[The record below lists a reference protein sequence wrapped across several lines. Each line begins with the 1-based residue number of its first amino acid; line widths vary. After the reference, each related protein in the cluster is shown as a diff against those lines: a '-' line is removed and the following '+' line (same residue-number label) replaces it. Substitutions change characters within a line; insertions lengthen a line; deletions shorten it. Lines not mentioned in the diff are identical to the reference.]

1 MEDHKKDMAV
11 AGASENDAD
20 KSLNSEGKSAVV
32 SVDPEKKKK
41 RTVGNI
47 IYDFGVFGSIAW
59 AGVCAMSA
67 LTAHEAMH
75 GNNKYFNW
83 LRTLNN
89 SVFSGLSKFLSKS
102 VMKNSPKEIV
112 DDVAK
117 NTTMVFTLGMGGHTL
132 MAPIKWLED
141 NRQKNAAKID
151 KLLGTEPP
159 DSEVVAHEPKQS
171 WGSVLSGRMLSWG
184 IAFATVTAMGPKL
197 IRKVNDNFSKAG
209 VDAWMK
215 FRPQS
220 NTESVKKW
228 SDIISFDVAFTAVT
242 AFVTYAFSRFVAKKD
257 EKEPDVGDN
266 LYKLNPIAPNP
277 LGDPEDE
284 LKNSANFTKNIK
296 PERKISLEPH
306 SSFIDRVHGEDSLGH
321 ARI

>member
-1 MEDHKKDMAV
+1 MDSANTAENHAV
-11 AGASENDAD
+11 N
-20 KSLNSEGKSAVV
+20 KPVNSEEKAVTA
-32 SVDPEKKKK
+32 SPEPEKKKK
-41 RTVGNI
+41 RTAGNI

-89 SVFSGLSKFLSKS
+89 VVLGGLSKTLSKS
-102 VMKNSPKEIV
+102 IMKNSPKETV
-112 DDVAK
+112 DAVAR

-159 DSEVVAHEPKQS
+159 DSEVVAREPKQS

-197 IRKVNDNFSKAG
+197 ISKVNNSFSKKG

-215 FRPQS
+215 FKPQS
-220 NTESVKKW
+220 NPESVKKW

-242 AFVTYAFSRFVAKKD
+242 AFVTYAFSRFVAKKG

-277 LGDPEDE
+277 LGELDDE
-284 LKNSANFTKNIK
+284 PQKNATNFAKNIK
-296 PERKISLEPH
+296 LERKLPIEPH
-306 SSFIDRVHGEDSLGH
+306 GAFIDRIQGDDSLGH
-321 ARI
+321 VRA